1 MRCLVVVCVLCGLVL
16 SAATLV
22 LPRRGSRPSLVTC
35 SLRAQ
40 GSRTEQMQQSA
51 YKKKMDRAKQ
61 ERAKQERAAD
71 NQLAATVVPTPTHGD
86 YDYLALVILGASL
99 LVLAL
104 VAVRR
109 RSIRL
114 RF

>member
-1 MRCLVVVCVLCGLVL
+1 MRCLLMVCVVCGLVL
-16 SAATLV
+16 SATTLA
-22 LPRRGSRPSLVTC
+22 LPRGGSRLSLVASTIQ
-35 SLRAQ
+35 AQ
-40 GSRTEQMQQSA
+40 GSRTDLMQQSA
-51 YKKKMDRAKQ
+51 YKKRM